1 MQIRKAERKK
11 ARIKMALQGGAG
23 SGKTYSSL
31 LIAFGLCQDWSKVVI
46 IDTENSSA
54 DLYSDLGSY
63 NVLSIQAPYE
73 PEKYIKA
80 IGVCEQAGMEVIIID
95 STSHCWDYLID
106 VHANMQG
113 NSFTN
118 WSKITPRQNAFI
130 NAILQGTTHVIATM
144 RVKQDYVLNFKDGKH
159 VPEKVGL
166 KAVQRDGVDY
176 EFTVVFD
183 IDIKHHAVASKDRTK
198 LFVDKPEFTLSKE
211 TGELVNQWCN
221 SGIDASEILI
231 QQIESCE
238 SMAQLRA
245 LFNSNPEVSEDITA
259 LFNTKK
265 SNLTKVSQVQNNLN
279 FKFNNN
285 GSFTVKR

>member
-1 MQIRKAERKK
+1 MLIRKAERKK
-11 ARIKMALQGGAG
+11 ARIKMALQGSAG

-31 LIAFGLCQDWSKVVI
+31 LIAYGLCSDWSKIVI

-54 DLYSDLGSY
+54 DLYSDLGCY

-118 WSKITPRQNAFI
+118 WSKITPRQNAFV
-130 NAILQGTTHVIATM
+130 NALLQCTAHVIATM

-176 EFTVVFD
+176 EFTLVLD
-183 IDIKHHAVASKDRTK
+183 IDIKHHALASKDRTG
-198 LFVDKPEFTLSKE
+198 LFMGKPEFTITKA
-211 TGELVNQWCN
+211 TGETINQWCN
-221 SGIDASEILI
+221 SGADASEILLQEI
-231 QQIESCE
+231 NACE
-238 SMAQLRA
+238 SMEQLRA
-245 LFNSNPEVSEDITA
+245 LFNNNTILSEEITTA
-259 LFNTKK
+259 FNIRKA
-265 SNLTKVSQVQNNLN
+265 NLTKINQVQNNLN
-279 FKFNNN
+279 LRFNQN
-285 GSFTVKR
+285 GSFTAK